1 MSRSGEDRY
10 DTAARAGNL
19 SVADATFVAFVE
31 GAGRRRRT
39 CAAATG
45 PAPATESAHR
55 GHSHPNTPA
64 VSNPKINPSITF
76 LDVTAHGWWRQI
88 ALVISAPA

>member
-1 MSRSGEDRY
+1 MSSSGEDRY

-19 SVADATFVAFVE
+19 SVADATFVAFAVV
-31 GAGRRRRT
+31 GVDARALPRPDWRPPR
-39 CAAATG
+39 A
-45 PAPATESAHR
+45 SAHR
-55 GHSHPNTPA
+55 GHNHPNTPA